1 MFKIKY
7 FTLFSFTLLLIGCSG
22 SDNENLSTIEA
33 TVTSSNDNPAYDEVY
48 TISWQSNASQC
59 YATSVTGSW
68 LGELEPS
75 GSQDFV
81 AKREGIANYG
91 VQCRTS
97 INFVN
102 ASTDVTVS
110 KEFIDY
116 FDYLDVDSFDLGS
129 LSLSA
134 SSQAFVLDTTIADF
148 NSDFRLDLVMLL
160 EVITS
165 SNTSDS
171 TYYFLTFYGQDVST
185 ITEENP
191 YNFVDLNQDNCVA
204 DEFIRADYND
214 DGILDIMS
222 ISKSG
227 NESSN
232 KRGICFFIASEDGL
246 ILQDESYLT
255 NETNIDLSDVNIGSH
270 VAYDVN
276 GNFKPD
282 ILLFGNGGSTDLPFY
297 IIPSDEGPFVL
308 LPPPFNSLNPFT
320 RDQGCLEGLTFICS
334 WIDAEYNFENSVI
347 TPTNDDGTLDIIN
360 SVSTSDGVSY
370 VAYDTRIVDDEAY
383 FDWSV
388 STNDFLKTSIS
399 SGDGIALKMVAA
411 DGNIDGYTDLFVFEK
426 SFSSPLY
433 KLSIYEKISTDEE
446 NAAYELSSVNNGD
459 FPEEFSFGSGLK
471 FTKDF
476 LLFDFDAS
484 GYADIFLPY
493 TELPFN
499 ADNLASDKHFT
510 AFEKSVITN
519 EDETITQ
526 EWITQDVSELI
537 GLDPNS
543 INNSWIDFDGDGD
556 IDVILI
562 TPESSDDGLSINY
575 NFKISLNNSLF

>member
-1 MFKIKY
+1 MFKLNNFI
-7 FTLFSFTLLLIGCSG
+7 TLSVILALVGCSG
-22 SDNENLSTIEA
+22 SDGESLSTIEA

-110 KEFIDY
+110 KEFKDY
-116 FDYLDVDSFDLGS
+116 FDYIDVDTFDLGS

-134 SSQAFVLDTTIADF
+134 SSQVSVLDTTIADF
-148 NSDFRLDLVMLL
+148 NADFRLDLVMLL
-160 EVITS
+160 EVIAS
-165 SNTSDS
+165 SDTR
-171 TYYFLTFYGQDVST
+171 YYFLTFYGQDVST
-185 ITEENP
+185 ITEDDP
-191 YNFVDLNQDNCVA
+191 YTFIDLNQDNCVA

-214 DGILDIMS
+214 DGLLDIMS

-227 NESSN
+227 NESLN
-232 KRGICFFIASEDGL
+232 KRGICFFLASEDGL
-246 ILQDESYLT
+246 TLQDESYLT
-255 NETNIDLSDVNIGSH
+255 NETNLDLSNVNIGSH

-276 GNFKPD
+276 ANFKPD

-297 IIPSDEGPFVL
+297 IIPSEEGPFVL
-308 LPPPFNSLNPFT
+308 IAPPLDTLNPFT
-320 RDQGCLEGLTFICS
+320 RDQGCLEGLTFLCD
-334 WIDAEYNFENSVI
+334 WIDKEYNFKNSVI
-347 TPTNDDGTLDIIN
+347 TPANDDGTLDVIN

-370 VAYDTRIVDDEAY
+370 ILYDTRIVDDETY
-383 FDWSV
+383 FDWSI
-388 STNDFLKTSIS
+388 STNDYLTTSIS

-411 DGNIDGYTDLFVFEK
+411 DGNLDGYTDLFVFEK
-426 SFSSPLY
+426 SFSNSLY
-433 KLSIYEKISTDEE
+433 KLSIYEKIISDEE
-446 NAAYELSSVNNGD
+446 DATNELASINNGD
-459 FPEEFSFGSGLK
+459 FPEEFSFDGGLN

-476 LLFDFDAS
+476 LLFDFDSS

-493 TELPFN
+493 TELPFS
-499 ADNLASDKHFT
+499 ADNLVSDKHFT

-526 EWITQDVSELI
+526 EWITQDISDLI
-537 GLDPNS
+537 GLDPKS
-543 INNSWIDFDGDGD
+543 VNNSWIDFDGDGD

-562 TPESSDDGLSINY
+562 TPESSNDGLSINY

>member
-1 MFKIKY
+1 MFKLNNFI
-7 FTLFSFTLLLIGCSG
+7 TLSVILALVGCSG
-22 SDNENLSTIEA
+22 SDSDGLSTIEA

-110 KEFIDY
+110 KEFKDY
-116 FDYLDVDSFDLGS
+116 FDYIDVDTFDLGS

-134 SSQAFVLDTTIADF
+134 SSQVSVLDTTIADF
-148 NSDFRLDLVMLL
+148 NADFRLDLVMLL
-160 EVITS
+160 EVIAS
-165 SNTSDS
+165 SDTR
-171 TYYFLTFYGQDVST
+171 YYFLTFYGQDVST
-185 ITEENP
+185 ITEDDP
-191 YNFVDLNQDNCVA
+191 YTFIDLNQDICVA

-214 DGILDIMS
+214 DGLLDIMS

-232 KRGICFFIASEDGL
+232 KRGICFFLASEDGL
-246 ILQDESYLT
+246 TLQDESYLT
-255 NETNIDLSDVNIGSH
+255 NETNLDLSNINIGSH

-276 GNFKPD
+276 ANFKPD

-297 IIPSDEGPFVL
+297 IIPSEEGPFVL
-308 LPPPFNSLNPFT
+308 IAPPLDTLNPFT
-320 RDQGCLEGLTFICS
+320 RDQGCLEGLTFLCD
-334 WIDAEYNFENSVI
+334 WIDKEYNFKNSVI
-347 TPTNDDGTLDIIN
+347 TPANDDGTLDVIN

-370 VAYDTRIVDDEAY
+370 ILYDTRIVDDETY
-383 FDWSV
+383 FDWSI
-388 STNDFLKTSIS
+388 STNDYLTTSIS

-411 DGNIDGYTDLFVFEK
+411 DGNLDGYTDLFVFEK

-433 KLSIYEKISTDEE
+433 KLSIYEKIISDDEDAT
-446 NAAYELSSVNNGD
+446 NELASINNGD
-459 FPEEFSFGSGLK
+459 FPEEFSFDGGLN

-476 LLFDFDAS
+476 LLFDFDSS

-493 TELPFN
+493 TELPFS
-499 ADNLASDKHFT
+499 ADNLVSDKHFT

-526 EWITQDVSELI
+526 EWITQDISDLI

-543 INNSWIDFDGDGD
+543 VNNSWIDFDGDGD

-562 TPESSDDGLSINY
+562 TPESSNDGLSINY

>member
-1 MFKIKY
+1 MFKLNNFI
-7 FTLFSFTLLLIGCSG
+7 TLSVILALVGCSG
-22 SDNENLSTIEA
+22 SDSDSLSTIEA
-33 TVTSSNDNPAYDEVY
+33 TVTSSNDNPSYDEVY
-48 TISWQSNASQC
+48 TISWESNASQC

-110 KEFIDY
+110 KEFKDY
-116 FDYLDVDSFDLGS
+116 FDYIDVDAFDLGS

-134 SSQAFVLDTTIADF
+134 SSQVSVLDTTIADF
-148 NSDFRLDLVMLL
+148 NGDFRLDLVMLL
-160 EVITS
+160 EVIAS
-165 SNTSDS
+165 SDTR
-171 TYYFLTFYGQDVST
+171 YYFLTFYGQDVSS
-185 ITEENP
+185 ITEDDP
-191 YNFVDLNQDNCVA
+191 YTFIDLNQDNCVA

-214 DGILDIMS
+214 DGLLDIMS

-232 KRGICFFIASEDGL
+232 KRGICFFLASEDGL
-246 ILQDESYLT
+246 TLQDESYLT
-255 NETNIDLSDVNIGSH
+255 NETNLDLSNVNIGSH

-276 GNFKPD
+276 ANFKPD

-297 IIPSDEGPFVL
+297 IIPSEEGPFVL
-308 LPPPFNSLNPFT
+308 IAPPLDTLNPFT
-320 RDQGCLEGLTFICS
+320 RDQGCLEGLTFLCD
-334 WIDAEYNFENSVI
+334 WIDKEYNFKNSVI
-347 TPTNDDGTLDIIN
+347 TPANDDGTLDVIN

-370 VAYDTRIVDDEAY
+370 ILYDTRIVDDETY
-383 FDWSV
+383 FDWSI
-388 STNDFLKTSIS
+388 STNDYLTTSIS

-411 DGNIDGYTDLFVFEK
+411 DGNLDGYTDLFVFEK
-426 SFSSPLY
+426 SFSSTLY
-433 KLSIYEKISTDEE
+433 KLSIYEKIISDDEDAT
-446 NAAYELSSVNNGD
+446 NELASINNGD
-459 FPEEFSFGSGLK
+459 FPEEFSFDGGLN

-476 LLFDFDAS
+476 LLFDFDSS

-493 TELPFN
+493 TELPFSAN
-499 ADNLASDKHFT
+499 NLASDKHFT

-526 EWITQDVSELI
+526 EWITQDISDLI

-543 INNSWIDFDGDGD
+543 VNNSWIDFDGDGD

-562 TPESSDDGLSINY
+562 APESSNDGLSINY

>member
-1 MFKIKY
+1 MFKLNNFI
-7 FTLFSFTLLLIGCSG
+7 TLSVILALVGCSG
-22 SDNENLSTIEA
+22 SDSDNLSTIEA

-110 KEFIDY
+110 KEFKDY
-116 FDYLDVDSFDLGS
+116 FDYIDVDTFDLGS

-134 SSQAFVLDTTIADF
+134 SSQVSVLDTTIADF
-148 NSDFRLDLVMLL
+148 NADFRLDLVMLL
-160 EVITS
+160 EVIAS
-165 SNTSDS
+165 SDTR
-171 TYYFLTFYGQDVST
+171 YYFLTFYGQDVSS
-185 ITEENP
+185 ITEDDP
-191 YNFVDLNQDNCVA
+191 YTFIDLNQDNCVA

-214 DGILDIMS
+214 DGLLDIMS

-232 KRGICFFIASEDGL
+232 KRGICFFLASEDGL
-246 ILQDESYLT
+246 TLQDESYLT
-255 NETNIDLSDVNIGSH
+255 NETNLDLSNVNIGSH

-276 GNFKPD
+276 ANFKPD

-297 IIPSDEGPFVL
+297 IIPSEEGPFVL
-308 LPPPFNSLNPFT
+308 IAPPLDTLNPFT
-320 RDQGCLEGLTFICS
+320 RDQGCLEGLTFLCD
-334 WIDAEYNFENSVI
+334 WIDKEYNFKNSVI
-347 TPTNDDGTLDIIN
+347 TPANDDGTLDVIN

-370 VAYDTRIVDDEAY
+370 ILYDTRIVDDETY
-383 FDWSV
+383 FDWSI
-388 STNDFLKTSIS
+388 STNDYLTTSIS

-411 DGNIDGYTDLFVFEK
+411 DGNLDGYTDLFVFEK

-433 KLSIYEKISTDEE
+433 KLSIYEKIISDDEDAT
-446 NAAYELSSVNNGD
+446 NELASINNGD
-459 FPEEFSFGSGLK
+459 FPEEFSFDGGLN

-476 LLFDFDAS
+476 LLFDFDSS

-493 TELPFN
+493 TELPFSAN
-499 ADNLASDKHFT
+499 NLASDKHFT

-526 EWITQDVSELI
+526 EWITQDISDLI

-543 INNSWIDFDGDGD
+543 VNNSWIDFDGDGD

-562 TPESSDDGLSINY
+562 TPESSNDGLSINY

>member
-1 MFKIKY
+1 MFKLNNFI
-7 FTLFSFTLLLIGCSG
+7 TLSVILALVGCSG
-22 SDNENLSTIEA
+22 SDSDSLLTIEA

-110 KEFIDY
+110 KEFKDY
-116 FDYLDVDSFDLGS
+116 FDYVDVDTFDLGS

-134 SSQAFVLDTTIADF
+134 SSQVSVLDTTIADF
-148 NSDFRLDLVMLL
+148 NADFRLDLVMLL
-160 EVITS
+160 EVIAS
-165 SNTSDS
+165 SDTR
-171 TYYFLTFYGQDVST
+171 YYFLTFYGRDVSS
-185 ITEENP
+185 ITEDDP
-191 YNFVDLNQDNCVA
+191 YTFIDLNQDNCVA

-214 DGILDIMS
+214 DGLLDIMS

-232 KRGICFFIASEDGL
+232 TRGICFFLASEDGL
-246 ILQDESYLT
+246 TLQDESYLT
-255 NETNIDLSDVNIGSH
+255 NETNLDLSNVNIGSH

-276 GNFKPD
+276 ANFKPD

-297 IIPSDEGPFVL
+297 IIPSEEGPFVL
-308 LPPPFNSLNPFT
+308 IAPPLDTLNPFT
-320 RDQGCLEGLTFICS
+320 RDQGCLEGLTFLCD
-334 WIDAEYNFENSVI
+334 WIDKEYNFKNSVI
-347 TPTNDDGTLDIIN
+347 TPANDDGILDVIN

-370 VAYDTRIVDDEAY
+370 ILYDTRIVDDETY
-383 FDWSV
+383 FDWSI
-388 STNDFLKTSIS
+388 STNDYLTTSIS

-411 DGNIDGYTDLFVFEK
+411 DGNLDGYTDLFVFEK

-433 KLSIYEKISTDEE
+433 KLSIYEKIISDDEDAT
-446 NAAYELSSVNNGD
+446 NELASINNGD
-459 FPEEFSFGSGLK
+459 FPEEFSFDGGLN

-476 LLFDFDAS
+476 LLFDFDSS

-493 TELPFN
+493 TELPFSAN
-499 ADNLASDKHFT
+499 NLASDKHFT

-526 EWITQDVSELI
+526 EWITQDISDLI

-543 INNSWIDFDGDGD
+543 VNNSWIDFDGDGD

-562 TPESSDDGLSINY
+562 TPESSNDGLSINY

>member
-1 MFKIKY
+1 MFKLNNFI
-7 FTLFSFTLLLIGCSG
+7 TLSVILALVGCSG
-22 SDNENLSTIEA
+22 SDSDGLSTIEA

-59 YATSVTGSW
+59 YATSSTGSW
-68 LGELEPS
+68 LGEIEPS

-110 KEFIDY
+110 KEFKDY
-116 FDYLDVDSFDLGS
+116 FDYIDVDTFDLGS

-134 SSQAFVLDTTIADF
+134 SSQVSVLDTTIADF
-148 NSDFRLDLVMLL
+148 NADFRLDLVMLL
-160 EVITS
+160 EVTAS
-165 SNTSDS
+165 SDS
-171 TYYFLTFYGQDVST
+171 RYYFLTFYGQDVST
-185 ITEENP
+185 ITEDDP
-191 YNFVDLNQDNCVA
+191 YTFIDLNQDNCVA

-214 DGILDIMS
+214 DGLLDIMS
-222 ISKSG
+222 VSKSG

-232 KRGICFFIASEDGL
+232 KRGICFFLASEDGL
-246 ILQDESYLT
+246 TLQDESYLT
-255 NETNIDLSDVNIGSH
+255 NETNLDLSNVNIGSH

-276 GNFKPD
+276 ANFKPD

-297 IIPSDEGPFVL
+297 IIPSEEGPFVL
-308 LPPPFNSLNPFT
+308 IAPPLDTLNPFT
-320 RDQGCLEGLTFICS
+320 RDQGCLEGLTFLCD
-334 WIDAEYNFENSVI
+334 WIDKEYNFKNSVI
-347 TPTNDDGTLDIIN
+347 TPANDDGTLDVIN

-370 VAYDTRIVDDEAY
+370 ILYDTRIVDDETY
-383 FDWSV
+383 FDWSI
-388 STNDFLKTSIS
+388 STNDYLTTSIS

-411 DGNIDGYTDLFVFEK
+411 DGNLDGYTDLFVFEK

-433 KLSIYEKISTDEE
+433 KLSIYEKIISDDEDAT
-446 NAAYELSSVNNGD
+446 NELASINNGD
-459 FPEEFSFGSGLK
+459 FPEEFSFDGGLN

-476 LLFDFDAS
+476 LLFDFDSS

-499 ADNLASDKHFT
+499 ANNLASDKHFT

-526 EWITQDVSELI
+526 EWITQDISDLI

-543 INNSWIDFDGDGD
+543 VNNSWIDFDGDGD

-562 TPESSDDGLSINY
+562 TPESSNDGLSINY

>member
-1 MFKIKY
+1 MFKLNNFI
-7 FTLFSFTLLLIGCSG
+7 TLSVILALVGCSG
-22 SDNENLSTIEA
+22 SDSDGLSTIEA

-110 KEFIDY
+110 KEFKDY
-116 FDYLDVDSFDLGS
+116 FDYIDVDTFDLGS

-134 SSQAFVLDTTIADF
+134 SSQVSVLDTTIADF
-148 NSDFRLDLVMLL
+148 NADFRLDLVMLL
-160 EVITS
+160 EVIAS
-165 SNTSDS
+165 SDTR
-171 TYYFLTFYGQDVST
+171 YYFLTFYGQDVSS
-185 ITEENP
+185 ITEDDP
-191 YNFVDLNQDNCVA
+191 YTFIDLNQDNCVA

-214 DGILDIMS
+214 DGLLDIMS

-232 KRGICFFIASEDGL
+232 KRGICFFLASEDGL
-246 ILQDESYLT
+246 TLQDESYLT
-255 NETNIDLSDVNIGSH
+255 NETNLDLSNVNIGSH

-276 GNFKPD
+276 ANFKPD

-297 IIPSDEGPFVL
+297 IIPSEEGPFVL
-308 LPPPFNSLNPFT
+308 IAPPLDTLNPFN
-320 RDQGCLEGLTFICS
+320 RDQGCLEGLTFLCD
-334 WIDAEYNFENSVI
+334 WIDKEYNFKNSVI
-347 TPTNDDGTLDIIN
+347 TPANDDGTLDVIN

-370 VAYDTRIVDDEAY
+370 ILYDTRIVDDETY
-383 FDWSV
+383 FDWSI
-388 STNDFLKTSIS
+388 STNDYLTTSIS
-399 SGDGIALKMVAA
+399 SDDGIALKMVAA
-411 DGNIDGYTDLFVFEK
+411 DGNLDGYTDLFVFEK

-433 KLSIYEKISTDEE
+433 KLSIYEKIISDDEDAT
-446 NAAYELSSVNNGD
+446 NELASINNGD
-459 FPEEFSFGSGLK
+459 FPEEFSFDGGLN

-476 LLFDFDAS
+476 LLFDFDSS

-493 TELPFN
+493 TELPFSAN
-499 ADNLASDKHFT
+499 NLASDKHFT

-526 EWITQDVSELI
+526 EWITQDISDLI

-543 INNSWIDFDGDGD
+543 VNNSWIDFDGDGD

-562 TPESSDDGLSINY
+562 TPESSNDGLSINY

>member
-1 MFKIKY
+1 MFKLNNFI
-7 FTLFSFTLLLIGCSG
+7 TLSVILALVGCSG
-22 SDNENLSTIEA
+22 SDSDGLSTIEA

-110 KEFIDY
+110 KEFKDY
-116 FDYLDVDSFDLGS
+116 FDYIDVDTFDLGS

-134 SSQAFVLDTTIADF
+134 SSQVSVLDTTIADF
-148 NSDFRLDLVMLL
+148 NADFRLDLVMLL
-160 EVITS
+160 EVIAS
-165 SNTSDS
+165 SDTR
-171 TYYFLTFYGQDVST
+171 YYFLTFYGQDVSS
-185 ITEENP
+185 ITEDDP
-191 YNFVDLNQDNCVA
+191 YTFIDLNQDNCVA

-214 DGILDIMS
+214 DGLLDIMS

-232 KRGICFFIASEDGL
+232 KRGICFFLASEDGL
-246 ILQDESYLT
+246 TLQDESYLT
-255 NETNIDLSDVNIGSH
+255 NETNLDLSNVNIGSH

-276 GNFKPD
+276 ANFKPD

-297 IIPSDEGPFVL
+297 IIPSEEGPFVL
-308 LPPPFNSLNPFT
+308 IAPPLDTLNPFN
-320 RDQGCLEGLTFICS
+320 RDQGCLEGLTFLCD
-334 WIDAEYNFENSVI
+334 WIDKEYNFKNSVI
-347 TPTNDDGTLDIIN
+347 TPANDDGTLDVIN

-370 VAYDTRIVDDEAY
+370 ILYDTRIADDETY
-383 FDWSV
+383 FDWSI
-388 STNDFLKTSIS
+388 STNVYLTTSIY

-411 DGNIDGYTDLFVFEK
+411 DGNLDGYTDLFVFEK

-433 KLSIYEKISTDEE
+433 KLSIYEKIISDDEDAT
-446 NAAYELSSVNNGD
+446 NELASINNGD
-459 FPEEFSFGSGLK
+459 FPEEFSFDGGLN

-476 LLFDFDAS
+476 LLFDFDSS

-493 TELPFN
+493 TELPFSAN
-499 ADNLASDKHFT
+499 NLASDKHFT

-526 EWITQDVSELI
+526 EWITQDISDLI

-543 INNSWIDFDGDGD
+543 VNNSWIDFDGDGD

-562 TPESSDDGLSINY
+562 TPESSNDGLSINY

>member
-1 MFKIKY
+1 MFKLNNFI
-7 FTLFSFTLLLIGCSG
+7 TLSVILALVGCSG
-22 SDNENLSTIEA
+22 SDSESLLTIEA

-102 ASTDVTVS
+102 ASTDITVS
-110 KEFIDY
+110 KEFKDY
-116 FDYLDVDSFDLGS
+116 FDYIDVDTFDLGS

-134 SSQAFVLDTTIADF
+134 SSQVSVLDTTIADF

-160 EVITS
+160 EVIAS
-165 SNTSDS
+165 SDTR
-171 TYYFLTFYGQDVST
+171 YYFLTFYGQDVST
-185 ITEENP
+185 ITEDDP
-191 YNFVDLNQDNCVA
+191 YTFIDLNQDNCVA

-214 DGILDIMS
+214 DGLLDIMS

-232 KRGICFFIASEDGL
+232 KRGICFFLASEDGL
-246 ILQDESYLT
+246 TLQDESYLT
-255 NETNIDLSDVNIGSH
+255 NETNLDLSNVNIGSH

-276 GNFKPD
+276 ANFKPD

-297 IIPSDEGPFVL
+297 IIPSEEGPFVL
-308 LPPPFNSLNPFT
+308 IAPPLDTLNPFT
-320 RDQGCLEGLTFICS
+320 RDQGCLEGLTFLCD
-334 WIDAEYNFENSVI
+334 WIDKEYNFKNSVI
-347 TPTNDDGTLDIIN
+347 TPANDDGTLDVIN

-370 VAYDTRIVDDEAY
+370 ILYDTRIVDDETY
-383 FDWSV
+383 FDWSI
-388 STNDFLKTSIS
+388 STNDYLTTSIS

-411 DGNIDGYTDLFVFEK
+411 DGNLDGYTDLFVFEK

-433 KLSIYEKISTDEE
+433 KLSIYEKIISDDEDAT
-446 NAAYELSSVNNGD
+446 NELASINNGD
-459 FPEEFSFGSGLK
+459 FPEEFSFDGGLN

-476 LLFDFDAS
+476 LLFDFDSS

-499 ADNLASDKHFT
+499 ANNLASDKHFT

-526 EWITQDVSELI
+526 EWVTQDISDLI

-543 INNSWIDFDGDGD
+543 VNNSWIDFDGDGD

-562 TPESSDDGLSINY
+562 TPESSNDGLSINY

>member
-1 MFKIKY
+1 MFKLNNFI
-7 FTLFSFTLLLIGCSG
+7 TLSVILALVGCSG
-22 SDNENLSTIEA
+22 SDSDGLSTIEA

-110 KEFIDY
+110 KEFKDY
-116 FDYLDVDSFDLGS
+116 FDYIDVDTFDLGS

-134 SSQAFVLDTTIADF
+134 SSQVSVLDTTIADF
-148 NSDFRLDLVMLL
+148 NADFRLDLVMLL
-160 EVITS
+160 EVIAS
-165 SNTSDS
+165 SDTR
-171 TYYFLTFYGQDVST
+171 YYFLTFYGQDVSS
-185 ITEENP
+185 ITEDDP
-191 YNFVDLNQDNCVA
+191 YTFIDLNQDNCVA

-214 DGILDIMS
+214 DGLLDIMS

-232 KRGICFFIASEDGL
+232 KRGICFFLASEDGL
-246 ILQDESYLT
+246 TLQDESYLT
-255 NETNIDLSDVNIGSH
+255 NETNLDLSNINIGSH

-276 GNFKPD
+276 ANFKPD

-297 IIPSDEGPFVL
+297 IIPSEEGPFVL
-308 LPPPFNSLNPFT
+308 IAPPLDTLNPFN
-320 RDQGCLEGLTFICS
+320 RDQGCLEGLTFLCD
-334 WIDAEYNFENSVI
+334 WIDKEYNFKNSVI
-347 TPTNDDGTLDIIN
+347 TPANDDGTLDVIN

-370 VAYDTRIVDDEAY
+370 ILYDTRIVDDETY
-383 FDWSV
+383 FDWSI
-388 STNDFLKTSIS
+388 STNDYLTTSIS

-411 DGNIDGYTDLFVFEK
+411 DGNLDGYTDLFVFEK

-433 KLSIYEKISTDEE
+433 KLSIYEKIISDDEDAS
-446 NAAYELSSVNNGD
+446 NELASINNGD
-459 FPEEFSFGSGLK
+459 FSEEFSFDGGLN

-476 LLFDFDAS
+476 LLFDFDSS

-493 TELPFN
+493 TELPFS

-526 EWITQDVSELI
+526 EWITQDISDLI

-543 INNSWIDFDGDGD
+543 VNNSWIDFDGDGD

-562 TPESSDDGLSINY
+562 TPESSNDGLSINY

>member
-1 MFKIKY
+1 MFKLNNFI
-7 FTLFSFTLLLIGCSG
+7 TLSVILALVGCSG
-22 SDNENLSTIEA
+22 SDSDGLSTIEA

-110 KEFIDY
+110 KEFKDY
-116 FDYLDVDSFDLGS
+116 FDYIDVDTFDLGS

-134 SSQAFVLDTTIADF
+134 SSQVSVLDTTIADF
-148 NSDFRLDLVMLL
+148 NADFRLDLVMLL
-160 EVITS
+160 EVIAS
-165 SNTSDS
+165 SDTR
-171 TYYFLTFYGQDVST
+171 YYFLTFYGQDVSS
-185 ITEENP
+185 ITEDDP
-191 YNFVDLNQDNCVA
+191 YTFIDLNQDNCVA

-214 DGILDIMS
+214 DGLLDIMS

-232 KRGICFFIASEDGL
+232 KRGICFFLASEDGL
-246 ILQDESYLT
+246 TLQDESYLT
-255 NETNIDLSDVNIGSH
+255 NETNLDLSNVNIGSH

-276 GNFKPD
+276 ANFKPD

-297 IIPSDEGPFVL
+297 IIPSEEGPFVL
-308 LPPPFNSLNPFT
+308 IAPPLDTLNPFT
-320 RDQGCLEGLTFICS
+320 RDQGCLEGLTFLCD
-334 WIDAEYNFENSVI
+334 WIDKEYNFKNSVI
-347 TPTNDDGTLDIIN
+347 TPANDDGTLDVIN

-370 VAYDTRIVDDEAY
+370 ILYDTRIVDDETY
-383 FDWSV
+383 FDWSI
-388 STNDFLKTSIS
+388 STIDYLTTSIS

-411 DGNIDGYTDLFVFEK
+411 DGNLDGYTDLFVFEK

-433 KLSIYEKISTDEE
+433 KLSIYEKIISDDEDAT
-446 NAAYELSSVNNGD
+446 NELASINNGD
-459 FPEEFSFGSGLK
+459 FPEEFSFDGGLN

-476 LLFDFDAS
+476 LLFDFDSS

-493 TELPFN
+493 TELPFSAN
-499 ADNLASDKHFT
+499 NLASDKHFT

-526 EWITQDVSELI
+526 EWITQDISDLI

-543 INNSWIDFDGDGD
+543 VNNSWIDFDGDGD

-562 TPESSDDGLSINY
+562 TPASSNDGLSINY

>member
-1 MFKIKY
+1 MFKLNNFI
-7 FTLFSFTLLLIGCSG
+7 TLSVILALVGCSG
-22 SDNENLSTIEA
+22 SDSDSLSTIEA

-110 KEFIDY
+110 KEFKDY
-116 FDYLDVDSFDLGS
+116 FDYIDVDTFDLGS

-134 SSQAFVLDTTIADF
+134 SSQVSVLDTTIADF
-148 NSDFRLDLVMLL
+148 NADFRLDLVMLL
-160 EVITS
+160 EVIAS
-165 SNTSDS
+165 SDTR
-171 TYYFLTFYGQDVST
+171 YYFLTFYGQDVSS
-185 ITEENP
+185 ITEDDP
-191 YNFVDLNQDNCVA
+191 YTFIDLNQDNCVA

-214 DGILDIMS
+214 DGLLDIMS

-227 NESSN
+227 HESSN
-232 KRGICFFIASEDGL
+232 KRGICFFLASEDGL
-246 ILQDESYLT
+246 TLQDESYLT
-255 NETNIDLSDVNIGSH
+255 NETNLDLSNINIGSH

-276 GNFKPD
+276 ANFKPD

-297 IIPSDEGPFVL
+297 IIPSEEGHFVL
-308 LPPPFNSLNPFT
+308 IAPPLDTLNPFT
-320 RDQGCLEGLTFICS
+320 RDQGCLEGLTFLCD
-334 WIDAEYNFENSVI
+334 WIDKEYNFKNSVI
-347 TPTNDDGTLDIIN
+347 TPANDDGTLDVIN

-370 VAYDTRIVDDEAY
+370 ILYDTRIVDDETY
-383 FDWSV
+383 FDWSI
-388 STNDFLKTSIS
+388 STNDYLTTSIS

-411 DGNIDGYTDLFVFEK
+411 DGNLDGYTDLFVFEK

-433 KLSIYEKISTDEE
+433 KLSIYEKIISDDEDAT
-446 NAAYELSSVNNGD
+446 NELASINNGD
-459 FPEEFSFGSGLK
+459 FPEEFSFDGGLN

-476 LLFDFDAS
+476 LLFDFDSS

-493 TELPFN
+493 TELPFSAN
-499 ADNLASDKHFT
+499 NLASDKHFT

-526 EWITQDVSELI
+526 EWITQDISDLI

-543 INNSWIDFDGDGD
+543 VNNSWIDFDGDGD

-562 TPESSDDGLSINY
+562 TPESSNDGLSINY

>member
-1 MFKIKY
+1 MFKLNNFI
-7 FTLFSFTLLLIGCSG
+7 TLSVILALVGCSG
-22 SDNENLSTIEA
+22 SDSDSLLTIEA

-110 KEFIDY
+110 KEFKDY
-116 FDYLDVDSFDLGS
+116 FDYIDVDTFDLGS

-134 SSQAFVLDTTIADF
+134 SSQVSVLDTTIADF
-148 NSDFRLDLVMLL
+148 NADFRLDLVMLL
-160 EVITS
+160 EVIAL
-165 SNTSDS
+165 SD
-171 TYYFLTFYGQDVST
+171 TRYYFLTFYGQDVSS
-185 ITEENP
+185 ITEDDP
-191 YNFVDLNQDNCVA
+191 YTFIDLNQDNCVA

-214 DGILDIMS
+214 DGLLDIMS

-232 KRGICFFIASEDGL
+232 KRGICFFLASEDGL
-246 ILQDESYLT
+246 TLQDESYLT
-255 NETNIDLSDVNIGSH
+255 NETNLDLSNVNIGSH

-276 GNFKPD
+276 ANFKPD

-297 IIPSDEGPFVL
+297 IIPSEEGPFVL
-308 LPPPFNSLNPFT
+308 IAPPLDTLNPFT
-320 RDQGCLEGLTFICS
+320 RDQGCLEGLTFLCD
-334 WIDAEYNFENSVI
+334 WIDKEYNFKNSVI
-347 TPTNDDGTLDIIN
+347 TPANDDGTLDIIN

-370 VAYDTRIVDDEAY
+370 ILYDTRIVDDETY
-383 FDWSV
+383 FDWSI
-388 STNDFLKTSIS
+388 STNDYLTTSIS

-411 DGNIDGYTDLFVFEK
+411 DGNLDGYTDLFVFEK

-433 KLSIYEKISTDEE
+433 KLSIYEKIISDDEDAT
-446 NAAYELSSVNNGD
+446 NELASINNGD
-459 FPEEFSFGSGLK
+459 FPEEFSFDGGLN

-476 LLFDFDAS
+476 LLFDFDSS

-499 ADNLASDKHFT
+499 ANNLASDKHFT

-526 EWITQDVSELI
+526 EWITQDISYLI

-543 INNSWIDFDGDGD
+543 VNNSWIDFDGDGD

-562 TPESSDDGLSINY
+562 TPESSNDGLSINY

>member
-1 MFKIKY
+1 MFKLNNFI
-7 FTLFSFTLLLIGCSG
+7 TLSVILALVGCSG
-22 SDNENLSTIEA
+22 SDSDGLSTIEA

-110 KEFIDY
+110 KEFKDY
-116 FDYLDVDSFDLGS
+116 FDYIDVDTFDLGS

-134 SSQAFVLDTTIADF
+134 SSQVSVLDTTIADF
-148 NSDFRLDLVMLL
+148 NADFRLDLVMLL
-160 EVITS
+160 EVIAS
-165 SNTSDS
+165 SDTR
-171 TYYFLTFYGQDVST
+171 YYFLTFYGQDVSS
-185 ITEENP
+185 ITEDDP
-191 YNFVDLNQDNCVA
+191 YTFIDLNQDNCVA

-214 DGILDIMS
+214 DGLLDIMS

-232 KRGICFFIASEDGL
+232 KRGICFFLASEDGL
-246 ILQDESYLT
+246 TLQDESYLT
-255 NETNIDLSDVNIGSH
+255 NETNLDLSNVNIGSH

-276 GNFKPD
+276 ANFKPD

-297 IIPSDEGPFVL
+297 IIPSEEGPFVL
-308 LPPPFNSLNPFT
+308 IAPPLDTLNPFT
-320 RDQGCLEGLTFICS
+320 RDQGCLEGLTFLCD
-334 WIDAEYNFENSVI
+334 WIDKEYNFKNSVI
-347 TPTNDDGTLDIIN
+347 TPANDDGTLDVIN

-370 VAYDTRIVDDEAY
+370 ILYDTRIVDDETY
-383 FDWSV
+383 FDWSI
-388 STNDFLKTSIS
+388 STNDYLTTSIS

-411 DGNIDGYTDLFVFEK
+411 DGNLDGYTDLFVFEK
-426 SFSSPLY
+426 SFSSSLY
-433 KLSIYEKISTDEE
+433 KLSIYEKIISDDEDAT
-446 NAAYELSSVNNGD
+446 NELASINNGD
-459 FPEEFSFGSGLK
+459 FPEEFSFDGGLN

-476 LLFDFDAS
+476 LLFDFDSS

-493 TELPFN
+493 TELPFSAN
-499 ADNLASDKHFT
+499 NLASDKHFT

-526 EWITQDVSELI
+526 EWITQDISDLI

-543 INNSWIDFDGDGD
+543 VNNSWIDFDGDGD

-562 TPESSDDGLSINY
+562 TPASSNDGLSINY

>member
-1 MFKIKY
+1 MFKLNNFI
-7 FTLFSFTLLLIGCSG
+7 TLSVILALVGCSG
-22 SDNENLSTIEA
+22 SDSDGLSTIEA

-110 KEFIDY
+110 KEFKDY
-116 FDYLDVDSFDLGS
+116 FDYIDVDTFDLGS

-134 SSQAFVLDTTIADF
+134 SSQVSVLDTTIADF
-148 NSDFRLDLVMLL
+148 NADFRLDLVMLL
-160 EVITS
+160 EVIAS
-165 SNTSDS
+165 SDTR
-171 TYYFLTFYGQDVST
+171 YYFLTFYGQDVSS
-185 ITEENP
+185 ITEDDP
-191 YNFVDLNQDNCVA
+191 YTFIDLNQDNCVA

-214 DGILDIMS
+214 DGLLDIMS

-232 KRGICFFIASEDGL
+232 KRGICFFLASEDGL
-246 ILQDESYLT
+246 TLQDESYLT
-255 NETNIDLSDVNIGSH
+255 NETNLDLSNVNIGSH

-276 GNFKPD
+276 ANFKPD

-297 IIPSDEGPFVL
+297 IIPSEEGPFVL
-308 LPPPFNSLNPFT
+308 IAPPLDTLNPFT
-320 RDQGCLEGLTFICS
+320 RDQGCLEGLTFLCD
-334 WIDAEYNFENSVI
+334 WIDKEYNFKNSVI
-347 TPTNDDGTLDIIN
+347 TPANDDGTLDVIN

-370 VAYDTRIVDDEAY
+370 ILYDTRIVDDETY
-383 FDWSV
+383 FDWSI
-388 STNDFLKTSIS
+388 STNDYLTTSIS
-399 SGDGIALKMVAA
+399 SDDGIALKMVAA
-411 DGNIDGYTDLFVFEK
+411 DGNLDGYTDLFVFEK
-426 SFSSPLY
+426 SFSSSLY
-433 KLSIYEKISTDEE
+433 KLSIYEKIISDDEDAT
-446 NAAYELSSVNNGD
+446 NELASINNGD
-459 FPEEFSFGSGLK
+459 FPEEFSFDGGLN

-476 LLFDFDAS
+476 LLFDFDSS

-493 TELPFN
+493 TELPFSAN
-499 ADNLASDKHFT
+499 NLASNKHFT

-526 EWITQDVSELI
+526 EWITQDISDLI

-543 INNSWIDFDGDGD
+543 VNNSWIDFDGDGD

-562 TPESSDDGLSINY
+562 TPESSNDGLSINY

>member
-1 MFKIKY
+1 M
-7 FTLFSFTLLLIGCSG
+7 LLISCSG
-22 SDNENLSTIEA
+22 SDSDNLPTIEA

-110 KEFIDY
+110 KEFKDY
-116 FDYLDVDSFDLGS
+116 FDYLDVDTFDLGS

-134 SSQAFVLDTTIADF
+134 SSQVSVLDTTIADF

-160 EVITS
+160 EVIAS
-165 SNTSDS
+165 SDTR
-171 TYYFLTFYGQDVST
+171 YFFLTFYGQDVST
-185 ITEENP
+185 ITEDDP
-191 YNFVDLNQDNCVA
+191 YTFIDLNQDNCVA

-214 DGILDIMS
+214 DGLLDIMS
-222 ISKSG
+222 VSKSG

-232 KRGICFFIASEDGL
+232 KRGICFFLASEDGL
-246 ILQDESYLT
+246 TLQDESYLT
-255 NETNIDLSDVNIGSH
+255 NETNLDLSNVNVGSH

-276 GNFKPD
+276 ANFKPD

-297 IIPSDEGPFVL
+297 IIPSEEGPFVL
-308 LPPPFNSLNPFT
+308 IAPPLDTLNPFT
-320 RDQGCLEGLTFICS
+320 RDQGCLEGLTFLCD
-334 WIDAEYNFENSVI
+334 WIDKEYNFKNSVI
-347 TPTNDDGTLDIIN
+347 TPANDDGTLDIIN

-370 VAYDTRIVDDEAY
+370 ILYDTRIVDDETY
-383 FDWSV
+383 FDWSI
-388 STNDFLKTSIS
+388 STNDYLTTSIS

-411 DGNIDGYTDLFVFEK
+411 DGNLDSYTDLFVFEK

-433 KLSIYEKISTDEE
+433 KLSIYEKIISDDEDAT
-446 NAAYELSSVNNGD
+446 NELASINNGD
-459 FPEEFSFGSGLK
+459 FPEEFSFDGGLN

-476 LLFDFDAS
+476 LLFDFDSS

-499 ADNLASDKHFT
+499 ANNLASDKHFT

-526 EWITQDVSELI
+526 EWVTQDISDLI

-543 INNSWIDFDGDGD
+543 VNNSWIDFDVDGD

-562 TPESSDDGLSINY
+562 TPESSNDGLSINY

>member
-1 MFKIKY
+1 MFKLNNFI
-7 FTLFSFTLLLIGCSG
+7 TLSVILALVGCSG
-22 SDNENLSTIEA
+22 GDSDGLSTIEA

-110 KEFIDY
+110 KEFKDY
-116 FDYLDVDSFDLGS
+116 FDYIDVDTFDLGS

-134 SSQAFVLDTTIADF
+134 SSQVSVLDTTIADF
-148 NSDFRLDLVMLL
+148 NADFRLDLVMLL
-160 EVITS
+160 EVIAS
-165 SNTSDS
+165 SDTR
-171 TYYFLTFYGQDVST
+171 YYFLTFYGQDVSS
-185 ITEENP
+185 ITEDDP
-191 YNFVDLNQDNCVA
+191 YTFIDLNQDNCVA

-214 DGILDIMS
+214 DGLLDIMS

-232 KRGICFFIASEDGL
+232 KRGICFFLASEDGL
-246 ILQDESYLT
+246 TLQDESYLT
-255 NETNIDLSDVNIGSH
+255 NETNLDLSNVNIGSH

-276 GNFKPD
+276 ANFKPD

-297 IIPSDEGPFVL
+297 IIPSEEGPFVL
-308 LPPPFNSLNPFT
+308 IAPPLDTLNPFT
-320 RDQGCLEGLTFICS
+320 RDQGCLEGLTFLCN
-334 WIDAEYNFENSVI
+334 WIDKEYNFKNSVI
-347 TPTNDDGTLDIIN
+347 TPANDDGTLDVIN

-370 VAYDTRIVDDEAY
+370 ILYDTRIVDDETY
-383 FDWSV
+383 FDWSI
-388 STNDFLKTSIS
+388 STNDYLTTSIS
-399 SGDGIALKMVAA
+399 SRDGIALKMVAA
-411 DGNIDGYTDLFVFEK
+411 DGNLDGYTDLFVFEK

-433 KLSIYEKISTDEE
+433 KLSIYEKIISDDEDAT
-446 NAAYELSSVNNGD
+446 NELASINNGD
-459 FPEEFSFGSGLK
+459 FPEEFSFDGGLN

-476 LLFDFDAS
+476 LLFDFDSS

-493 TELPFN
+493 TELPFSAN
-499 ADNLASDKHFT
+499 NLASNKHFT

-526 EWITQDVSELI
+526 EWITQDISDLI

-543 INNSWIDFDGDGD
+543 VNNSWIDFDGDGD

-562 TPESSDDGLSINY
+562 TPESSNDGLSINY

>member
-1 MFKIKY
+1 MFKLNNFI
-7 FTLFSFTLLLIGCSG
+7 TLSVILALVGCSG
-22 SDNENLSTIEA
+22 SDGESLSTIEA

-110 KEFIDY
+110 KEFKDY
-116 FDYLDVDSFDLGS
+116 FDYIDVDTFDLGS

-134 SSQAFVLDTTIADF
+134 SSQVSVLDTTIADF
-148 NSDFRLDLVMLL
+148 NADFRLDLVMLL
-160 EVITS
+160 EVIAS
-165 SNTSDS
+165 SDTR
-171 TYYFLTFYGQDVST
+171 YYFLTFYGQDVST
-185 ITEENP
+185 ITEDDP
-191 YNFVDLNQDNCVA
+191 YTFIDLNQDNCVA

-214 DGILDIMS
+214 DGLLDIMS

-227 NESSN
+227 NESLN
-232 KRGICFFIASEDGL
+232 KRGICFFLASEDGL
-246 ILQDESYLT
+246 TLQDESYLT
-255 NETNIDLSDVNIGSH
+255 NETNLDLSNVNIGSH

-276 GNFKPD
+276 ANFKPD

-297 IIPSDEGPFVL
+297 IIPSEEGPFAL
-308 LPPPFNSLNPFT
+308 IAPPLDTLNPFT
-320 RDQGCLEGLTFICS
+320 RDQGCLEGLTFLCD
-334 WIDAEYNFENSVI
+334 WIDKEYNFKNSVI
-347 TPTNDDGTLDIIN
+347 TPANDDGTLDVIN

-370 VAYDTRIVDDEAY
+370 ILYDTRIVDDETY
-383 FDWSV
+383 FDWSI
-388 STNDFLKTSIS
+388 STNDYLTTSIS

-411 DGNIDGYTDLFVFEK
+411 DGNLDGYTDLIVFEK
-426 SFSSPLY
+426 SFSNSLY
-433 KLSIYEKISTDEE
+433 KLSIYEKIISDEE
-446 NAAYELSSVNNGD
+446 DATNELASINNGD
-459 FPEEFSFGSGLK
+459 FPEEFSFDGGLN

-476 LLFDFDAS
+476 LLFDFDSS

-493 TELPFN
+493 TELPFS
-499 ADNLASDKHFT
+499 ADNLVSDKHFT

-526 EWITQDVSELI
+526 EWITQDISDLI
-537 GLDPNS
+537 GLDPKS
-543 INNSWIDFDGDGD
+543 VNNSWIDFDGDGD

-562 TPESSDDGLSINY
+562 TPESSNDGLSINY

>member
-1 MFKIKY
+1 MFKLNNFI
-7 FTLFSFTLLLIGCSG
+7 TLSVILALVGCSG
-22 SDNENLSTIEA
+22 SDSDSLSTIEA

-110 KEFIDY
+110 KEFKDY
-116 FDYLDVDSFDLGS
+116 FDYIDVDTFDLGS

-134 SSQAFVLDTTIADF
+134 SSQVSVLDTTIADF
-148 NSDFRLDLVMLL
+148 NADFRLDLVMLL
-160 EVITS
+160 EVIAS
-165 SNTSDS
+165 SDTR
-171 TYYFLTFYGQDVST
+171 YYFLTFYGQDVSS
-185 ITEENP
+185 ITEDDP
-191 YNFVDLNQDNCVA
+191 YTFIDLNQDNCVA

-214 DGILDIMS
+214 DGLLDIMS

-232 KRGICFFIASEDGL
+232 KRGICFFLASEDGL
-246 ILQDESYLT
+246 TLQDESYLT
-255 NETNIDLSDVNIGSH
+255 NETNLDLSNVNIGSH

-276 GNFKPD
+276 ANFKPD

-297 IIPSDEGPFVL
+297 IIPSEEGPFVL
-308 LPPPFNSLNPFT
+308 IAPPLDTLNPFT
-320 RDQGCLEGLTFICS
+320 RDQGCLEGLTFLCD
-334 WIDAEYNFENSVI
+334 WIDKEYNFKNSVI
-347 TPTNDDGTLDIIN
+347 TPANDDGTLDVIN

-370 VAYDTRIVDDEAY
+370 ILYDTRIVDDETY
-383 FDWSV
+383 FDWSI
-388 STNDFLKTSIS
+388 STNDYLTTSIS
-399 SGDGIALKMVAA
+399 SDDGIALKMVAA
-411 DGNIDGYTDLFVFEK
+411 DGNLDGYTDLFVFEK
-426 SFSSPLY
+426 SFSSSLY
-433 KLSIYEKISTDEE
+433 KLSIYEKIISDDEDAT
-446 NAAYELSSVNNGD
+446 NELASINNGD
-459 FPEEFSFGSGLK
+459 FPEEFSFDGGLN

-476 LLFDFDAS
+476 LLFDFDSS

-493 TELPFN
+493 TELPFSAN
-499 ADNLASDKHFT
+499 NLASDKHFT

-526 EWITQDVSELI
+526 EWITQDISDLI

-543 INNSWIDFDGDGD
+543 VNNSWIDFDGDGD

-562 TPESSDDGLSINY
+562 TPESSNDGLSINY

>member
-1 MFKIKY
+1 MFKLNN
-7 FTLFSFTLLLIGCSG
+7 FTTLSVILALVSCSG
-22 SDNENLSTIEA
+22 SDSDNLSTIEA

-110 KEFIDY
+110 KEFKDY
-116 FDYLDVDSFDLGS
+116 FDYIDVDTFDLGS

-134 SSQAFVLDTTIADF
+134 SSQVSVLDTTIADF
-148 NSDFRLDLVMLL
+148 NADFRLDLVMLL
-160 EVITS
+160 EVIAS
-165 SNTSDS
+165 SDTR
-171 TYYFLTFYGQDVST
+171 YYFLTFYGQDVSS
-185 ITEENP
+185 ITEDDP
-191 YNFVDLNQDNCVA
+191 YTFIDLNQDNCVA

-214 DGILDIMS
+214 DGLLDIMS

-232 KRGICFFIASEDGL
+232 KRGICFFLASEDGL
-246 ILQDESYLT
+246 TLQDESYLT
-255 NETNIDLSDVNIGSH
+255 NETNLDLSNVNIGSH

-276 GNFKPD
+276 ANFKPD

-297 IIPSDEGPFVL
+297 IIPSEEGPFVL
-308 LPPPFNSLNPFT
+308 IAPPLDTLNPFT
-320 RDQGCLEGLTFICS
+320 RDQGCLEGLTFLCN
-334 WIDAEYNFENSVI
+334 WIDKEYNFKNSVI
-347 TPTNDDGTLDIIN
+347 TPANDDGTLDVIN

-370 VAYDTRIVDDEAY
+370 ILYDTRIVDDETY
-383 FDWSV
+383 FDWSI
-388 STNDFLKTSIS
+388 STNDYLTTSIS

-411 DGNIDGYTDLFVFEK
+411 DGNLDGYTDLFVFEK
-426 SFSSPLY
+426 SFSNSLY
-433 KLSIYEKISTDEE
+433 KLSIYEKIISDEE
-446 NAAYELSSVNNGD
+446 DATNELASINNGD
-459 FPEEFSFGSGLK
+459 FPEEFSFDGGLN

-476 LLFDFDAS
+476 LLFDFDSS

-493 TELPFN
+493 TELPFSAN
-499 ADNLASDKHFT
+499 NLASNKHFT

-526 EWITQDVSELI
+526 EWITQDISDLI

-543 INNSWIDFDGDGD
+543 VNNSWIDFDGDGD

-562 TPESSDDGLSINY
+562 TPESSNDGLSINY

>member
-1 MFKIKY
+1 MFKLNNFI
-7 FTLFSFTLLLIGCSG
+7 TLSVILALVGCSG
-22 SDNENLSTIEA
+22 SDSESLLTIEA

-102 ASTDVTVS
+102 ASTDITVS
-110 KEFIDY
+110 KEFKDY
-116 FDYLDVDSFDLGS
+116 FDYIDVDTFDLGS

-134 SSQAFVLDTTIADF
+134 SSQVSVLDTTIADF

-160 EVITS
+160 EVIAS
-165 SNTSDS
+165 SDTR
-171 TYYFLTFYGQDVST
+171 YYFLTFYGQDVST
-185 ITEENP
+185 ITEDDP
-191 YNFVDLNQDNCVA
+191 YTFIDLNQDNCVA

-214 DGILDIMS
+214 DGLLDIMS
-222 ISKSG
+222 VSKSG

-232 KRGICFFIASEDGL
+232 KRGICFFLASEDGL
-246 ILQDESYLT
+246 TLQDESYLT
-255 NETNIDLSDVNIGSH
+255 NETNLDLSNVNIGSH

-276 GNFKPD
+276 ANFKPD

-297 IIPSDEGPFVL
+297 IIPSEEGPFVL
-308 LPPPFNSLNPFT
+308 IAPPLDTLNPFT
-320 RDQGCLEGLTFICS
+320 RDQGCLEGLTFLCD
-334 WIDAEYNFENSVI
+334 WIDKEYNFKNSVI
-347 TPTNDDGTLDIIN
+347 TPANDDGTLDIIN

-370 VAYDTRIVDDEAY
+370 ILYDTRIVDDETY
-383 FDWSV
+383 FDWSI
-388 STNDFLKTSIS
+388 STNDYLTTSIS

-411 DGNIDGYTDLFVFEK
+411 DGNLDGYTDLFVFEK

-433 KLSIYEKISTDEE
+433 KLSIYEKIISDDEDAT
-446 NAAYELSSVNNGD
+446 NELASINNGD
-459 FPEEFSFGSGLK
+459 FPEEFSFDGGLN

-476 LLFDFDAS
+476 LLFDFDSS

-499 ADNLASDKHFT
+499 ANNLANDKHFT

-526 EWITQDVSELI
+526 EWVTQDISDLI

-543 INNSWIDFDGDGD
+543 VNNSWIDFDGDGD

-562 TPESSDDGLSINY
+562 TPESSNDGLSINY

>member
-1 MFKIKY
+1 MFKLNNFI
-7 FTLFSFTLLLIGCSG
+7 TLSVILALVGCSG
-22 SDNENLSTIEA
+22 SDGESLSTIEA

-110 KEFIDY
+110 KEFKDY
-116 FDYLDVDSFDLGS
+116 FDYIDVDTFDLGS

-134 SSQAFVLDTTIADF
+134 SSQVSVLDTTIADF
-148 NSDFRLDLVMLL
+148 NADFRLDLVMLL
-160 EVITS
+160 EVIAS
-165 SNTSDS
+165 SDTR
-171 TYYFLTFYGQDVST
+171 YYFLTFYGQDVSS
-185 ITEENP
+185 ITEDDP
-191 YNFVDLNQDNCVA
+191 YTFIDLNQDNCVA

-214 DGILDIMS
+214 DGLLDIMS

-232 KRGICFFIASEDGL
+232 KRGICFFLASEDGL
-246 ILQDESYLT
+246 TLQDESYLT
-255 NETNIDLSDVNIGSH
+255 NETNLDLSNVNIGSH

-276 GNFKPD
+276 ANFKPD

-297 IIPSDEGPFVL
+297 IIPSEEGPFVL
-308 LPPPFNSLNPFT
+308 IAPPLDTLNPFT
-320 RDQGCLEGLTFICS
+320 RDQGCLEGLTFLCD
-334 WIDAEYNFENSVI
+334 WIDKEYNFKNSVI
-347 TPTNDDGTLDIIN
+347 TPANDDGTLDVIN

-370 VAYDTRIVDDEAY
+370 ILYDTRIVDDDTY
-383 FDWSV
+383 FDWSI
-388 STNDFLKTSIS
+388 STNDYLTTSIS
-399 SGDGIALKMVAA
+399 SDDGIALKMVAA
-411 DGNIDGYTDLFVFEK
+411 DGNLDGYTDLFVFEK
-426 SFSSPLY
+426 SFSSSLY
-433 KLSIYEKISTDEE
+433 KLSIYEKIISDDEDAT
-446 NAAYELSSVNNGD
+446 NELASINNGD
-459 FPEEFSFGSGLK
+459 FPEEFSFDGGLN

-476 LLFDFDAS
+476 LLFDFDSS

-493 TELPFN
+493 TELPFSAN
-499 ADNLASDKHFT
+499 NLASDKHFT

-526 EWITQDVSELI
+526 EWITQDISDLI

-543 INNSWIDFDGDGD
+543 VNNSWIDFDGDGD

-562 TPESSDDGLSINY
+562 TPESSNDGLSINY

>member
-1 MFKIKY
+1 MFKLNN
-7 FTLFSFTLLLIGCSG
+7 FTTLSVILALVSCSG
-22 SDNENLSTIEA
+22 SDSDNLSTIEA

-110 KEFIDY
+110 KEFKDY
-116 FDYLDVDSFDLGS
+116 FDYIDVDTFNLGS

-134 SSQAFVLDTTIADF
+134 SSQVSVLDTTIADF
-148 NSDFRLDLVMLL
+148 NADFRLDLVMLL
-160 EVITS
+160 EVIAS
-165 SNTSDS
+165 SDTR
-171 TYYFLTFYGQDVST
+171 YYFLTFYGQDVSS
-185 ITEENP
+185 ITEDDP
-191 YNFVDLNQDNCVA
+191 YTFIDLNQDNCVA

-214 DGILDIMS
+214 DGLLDIMS

-232 KRGICFFIASEDGL
+232 KRGICFFLASEDGL
-246 ILQDESYLT
+246 TLQDESYLT
-255 NETNIDLSDVNIGSH
+255 NETNLDLSNVNIGSH

-276 GNFKPD
+276 ANFKPD

-297 IIPSDEGPFVL
+297 IIPSEEGPFVL
-308 LPPPFNSLNPFT
+308 IAPPLDTLNPFT
-320 RDQGCLEGLTFICS
+320 RDQGCLEGLTFLCN
-334 WIDAEYNFENSVI
+334 WIDKEYNFKNSVI
-347 TPTNDDGTLDIIN
+347 TPANDDGTLDVIN

-370 VAYDTRIVDDEAY
+370 ILYDTRIVDDEAY
-383 FDWSV
+383 FDWSI
-388 STNDFLKTSIS
+388 STNDYLTTSIS
-399 SGDGIALKMVAA
+399 SRDGIALKMVAA
-411 DGNIDGYTDLFVFEK
+411 DGNLDGYTDLFVFEK

-433 KLSIYEKISTDEE
+433 KLSIYEKIISDDEDAT
-446 NAAYELSSVNNGD
+446 NELASINNGD
-459 FPEEFSFGSGLK
+459 FPEEFSFDGGLN

-476 LLFDFDAS
+476 LLFDFDSS

-493 TELPFN
+493 TELPFSAN
-499 ADNLASDKHFT
+499 NLASNKHFT

-526 EWITQDVSELI
+526 EWITQDISDLI

-543 INNSWIDFDGDGD
+543 VNNSWIDFDGDGD

-562 TPESSDDGLSINY
+562 TPESSNDGLSINY

>member
-1 MFKIKY
+1 MFKLSNFI
-7 FTLFSFTLLLIGCSG
+7 TLSVILALVGCSG
-22 SDNENLSTIEA
+22 SDSDSLSTIEA
-33 TVTSSNDNPAYDEVY
+33 TVTSSNDNPSYDEVY
-48 TISWQSNASQC
+48 TISWESNASQC

-110 KEFIDY
+110 KEFKDY
-116 FDYLDVDSFDLGS
+116 FDYIDVDTFDLGS

-134 SSQAFVLDTTIADF
+134 SSQVSVLDTTIADF
-148 NSDFRLDLVMLL
+148 NGDFRLDLVMLL
-160 EVITS
+160 EVIAS
-165 SNTSDS
+165 SDTR
-171 TYYFLTFYGQDVST
+171 YYFLTFYGQDVSS
-185 ITEENP
+185 ITEDDP
-191 YNFVDLNQDNCVA
+191 YTFIDLNQDNCVA

-214 DGILDIMS
+214 DGLLDIMS

-227 NESSN
+227 NELSN
-232 KRGICFFIASEDGL
+232 KRGICFFLASEDGL
-246 ILQDESYLT
+246 TLQDESYLT
-255 NETNIDLSDVNIGSH
+255 NETNLDLSNVNIGSH

-276 GNFKPD
+276 ANFKPD

-297 IIPSDEGPFVL
+297 IIPSEEGPFVL
-308 LPPPFNSLNPFT
+308 IAPPLDTLNPFT
-320 RDQGCLEGLTFICS
+320 RDQGCLEGLTFLCD
-334 WIDAEYNFENSVI
+334 WIDKEYNFKNSVI
-347 TPTNDDGTLDIIN
+347 TPANDDGTLDVIN

-370 VAYDTRIVDDEAY
+370 ILYDTRIVDDETY
-383 FDWSV
+383 FDWSI
-388 STNDFLKTSIS
+388 STNDYLMTSIS

-411 DGNIDGYTDLFVFEK
+411 DGNLDGYTDLFVFEK
-426 SFSSPLY
+426 SFSSTLY
-433 KLSIYEKISTDEE
+433 KLSIYEKIISDDEDAT
-446 NAAYELSSVNNGD
+446 NELASINNGD
-459 FPEEFSFGSGLK
+459 FPEEFSFDGGLN

-476 LLFDFDAS
+476 LLFDFDSS

-493 TELPFN
+493 TELPFSAN
-499 ADNLASDKHFT
+499 NLASDKHFT

-526 EWITQDVSELI
+526 EWITQDISDLI

-543 INNSWIDFDGDGD
+543 VNNSWIDFDGDGD

-562 TPESSDDGLSINY
+562 APESSNDGLSINY

>member
-1 MFKIKY
+1 MFKLNNFI
-7 FTLFSFTLLLIGCSG
+7 TLSVILALVGCSG
-22 SDNENLSTIEA
+22 SDSDGLSTIEA

-110 KEFIDY
+110 KEFKDY
-116 FDYLDVDSFDLGS
+116 FDYIDVDTFDLGS

-134 SSQAFVLDTTIADF
+134 SSQVSVLDTTIADF
-148 NSDFRLDLVMLL
+148 NADFRLDLVMLL
-160 EVITS
+160 EVIAS
-165 SNTSDS
+165 SDTR
-171 TYYFLTFYGQDVST
+171 YYFLTFYGQDVSS
-185 ITEENP
+185 ITEDDP
-191 YNFVDLNQDNCVA
+191 YTFIDLNQDNCVA

-214 DGILDIMS
+214 DGLLDIMS

-232 KRGICFFIASEDGL
+232 KRGICFFLASEDGL
-246 ILQDESYLT
+246 TLQDESYLT
-255 NETNIDLSDVNIGSH
+255 NETNLDLSNVNIGSH

-276 GNFKPD
+276 ANFKPD

-297 IIPSDEGPFVL
+297 IIPSEEGPFVL
-308 LPPPFNSLNPFT
+308 IAPPLDTLNPFT
-320 RDQGCLEGLTFICS
+320 RDQGCLEGLTFLCD
-334 WIDAEYNFENSVI
+334 WIDKEYNFKNSVI
-347 TPTNDDGTLDIIN
+347 TPANDDGTLDVIN

-370 VAYDTRIVDDEAY
+370 ILYDTRIADDETY
-383 FDWSV
+383 FDWSI
-388 STNDFLKTSIS
+388 STNDYLTTSIS

-411 DGNIDGYTDLFVFEK
+411 DGNLDGYTDLFVFEK
-426 SFSSPLY
+426 SFSSSLY
-433 KLSIYEKISTDEE
+433 KLSIYEKIISDDEDAT
-446 NAAYELSSVNNGD
+446 NELASINNGD
-459 FPEEFSFGSGLK
+459 FPEEFSFDGGLN

-476 LLFDFDAS
+476 LLFDFDSS

-493 TELPFN
+493 TELPFSAN
-499 ADNLASDKHFT
+499 NLASDKHFT

-526 EWITQDVSELI
+526 EWITQDISDLI

-543 INNSWIDFDGDGD
+543 VNNSWIDFDGDGD

-562 TPESSDDGLSINY
+562 TPESSNDGLSINY

>member
-1 MFKIKY
+1 MFKLNNFI
-7 FTLFSFTLLLIGCSG
+7 TLSVILALVGCSG
-22 SDNENLSTIEA
+22 SDSDGLSTIEA
-33 TVTSSNDNPAYDEVY
+33 TVTSSYDNPAYDEGY

-110 KEFIDY
+110 KEFKDY
-116 FDYLDVDSFDLGS
+116 FDYIDVDTFDLGS

-134 SSQAFVLDTTIADF
+134 SSQVSVLDTTIADF
-148 NSDFRLDLVMLL
+148 NADFRLDLVMLL
-160 EVITS
+160 EVIAS
-165 SNTSDS
+165 SDTR
-171 TYYFLTFYGQDVST
+171 YYFLTFYGQDVSS
-185 ITEENP
+185 ITEDDP
-191 YNFVDLNQDNCVA
+191 YTFIDLNQDNCVA

-214 DGILDIMS
+214 DGLLDIMS

-232 KRGICFFIASEDGL
+232 KRGICFFLASEDGL
-246 ILQDESYLT
+246 TLQDESYLT
-255 NETNIDLSDVNIGSH
+255 NETNLDLSNINIGSH

-276 GNFKPD
+276 ANFKPD

-297 IIPSDEGPFVL
+297 IIPSEEGPFVL
-308 LPPPFNSLNPFT
+308 IAPPLDTLNPFT
-320 RDQGCLEGLTFICS
+320 RDQGCLEGLTFLCD
-334 WIDAEYNFENSVI
+334 WIDKEYNFKNSVI
-347 TPTNDDGTLDIIN
+347 TPANDDGTLDVIN

-370 VAYDTRIVDDEAY
+370 ILYDTRIVDDETY
-383 FDWSV
+383 FDWSI
-388 STNDFLKTSIS
+388 STNDYLTTSIS
-399 SGDGIALKMVAA
+399 SDDGIALKMVAA
-411 DGNIDGYTDLFVFEK
+411 DGNLDGYTDLFVFEK
-426 SFSSPLY
+426 SFSSSLY
-433 KLSIYEKISTDEE
+433 KLSIYEKIISDDEDAT
-446 NAAYELSSVNNGD
+446 NELASINNGD
-459 FPEEFSFGSGLK
+459 FPEEFSFDGGLN

-476 LLFDFDAS
+476 LLFDFDSS

-493 TELPFN
+493 TELPFSAN
-499 ADNLASDKHFT
+499 NLASDKHFT

-526 EWITQDVSELI
+526 EWITQDISDLI

-543 INNSWIDFDGDGD
+543 VNNSWIDFDGDGD

-562 TPESSDDGLSINY
+562 TPASSNDGLSINY

>member
-1 MFKIKY
+1 MFKLNNFI
-7 FTLFSFTLLLIGCSG
+7 TLSVILALVGCSG
-22 SDNENLSTIEA
+22 SDSDSLSTIEA

-48 TISWQSNASQC
+48 TISWESNASQC

-110 KEFIDY
+110 KEFKDY
-116 FDYLDVDSFDLGS
+116 FDYIDVDTFDLGS

-134 SSQAFVLDTTIADF
+134 SSQVSVLDTTIADF
-148 NSDFRLDLVMLL
+148 NADFRLDLVMLL
-160 EVITS
+160 EVIAS
-165 SNTSDS
+165 SDTR
-171 TYYFLTFYGQDVST
+171 YYFLTFYGQDVSS
-185 ITEENP
+185 ITEDDP
-191 YNFVDLNQDNCVA
+191 YTFIDLNQDNCVA

-214 DGILDIMS
+214 DGLLDIMS

-232 KRGICFFIASEDGL
+232 KRGICFFLASEDGL
-246 ILQDESYLT
+246 TLQDESYLT
-255 NETNIDLSDVNIGSH
+255 NETNLDLSNVNIGSH

-276 GNFKPD
+276 ANFKPD

-297 IIPSDEGPFVL
+297 IIPSEEGPFVL
-308 LPPPFNSLNPFT
+308 IAPPLDTLNPFT
-320 RDQGCLEGLTFICS
+320 RDQGCLEGLTFLCD
-334 WIDAEYNFENSVI
+334 WIDKEYNFKNSVI
-347 TPTNDDGTLDIIN
+347 TPANDDGTLDVIN

-370 VAYDTRIVDDEAY
+370 ILYDTRIVDDETY
-383 FDWSV
+383 FDWSI
-388 STNDFLKTSIS
+388 STNDYLTTSIS

-411 DGNIDGYTDLFVFEK
+411 DGNLDGYTDLFVFEK

-433 KLSIYEKISTDEE
+433 KLSIYEKIISDDEDAT
-446 NAAYELSSVNNGD
+446 NELASINNGD
-459 FPEEFSFGSGLK
+459 FPEEFSFDGGLN

-476 LLFDFDAS
+476 LLFDFDSS

-493 TELPFN
+493 TELPFSAN
-499 ADNLASDKHFT
+499 NLASDKHFT

-526 EWITQDVSELI
+526 EWITQDISDLI

-543 INNSWIDFDGDGD
+543 VNNSWIDFDGDGD

-562 TPESSDDGLSINY
+562 TPASSNDGLSINY

>member
-1 MFKIKY
+1 MFKLSNFI
-7 FTLFSFTLLLIGCSG
+7 TLSVILALVGCSG
-22 SDNENLSTIEA
+22 SDSDSLSTIEA
-33 TVTSSNDNPAYDEVY
+33 TVTSSNDNPSYDEVY
-48 TISWQSNASQC
+48 TISWESNASQC

-110 KEFIDY
+110 KEFKDY
-116 FDYLDVDSFDLGS
+116 FDYIDVDTFDLGS

-134 SSQAFVLDTTIADF
+134 SSQVSVLDTTIADF
-148 NSDFRLDLVMLL
+148 NGDFRLDLVMLL
-160 EVITS
+160 EVIAS
-165 SNTSDS
+165 SDTR
-171 TYYFLTFYGQDVST
+171 YYFLTFYGQDVSS
-185 ITEENP
+185 ITEDDP
-191 YNFVDLNQDNCVA
+191 YTFIDLNQDNCVA

-214 DGILDIMS
+214 DGLLDIMS

-232 KRGICFFIASEDGL
+232 KRGICFFLASEDGL
-246 ILQDESYLT
+246 TLQDESYLT
-255 NETNIDLSDVNIGSH
+255 NETNLDLSNVNIGSH

-276 GNFKPD
+276 ANFKPD

-297 IIPSDEGPFVL
+297 IIPSEEGPFVL
-308 LPPPFNSLNPFT
+308 IAPPLDTLNPFT
-320 RDQGCLEGLTFICS
+320 RDQGCLEGLTFLCD
-334 WIDAEYNFENSVI
+334 WIDKEYNFKNSVI
-347 TPTNDDGTLDIIN
+347 TPANDDGTLDVIN

-370 VAYDTRIVDDEAY
+370 ILYDTRIVDDETY
-383 FDWSV
+383 FDWSI
-388 STNDFLKTSIS
+388 STNDYLMTSIS

-411 DGNIDGYTDLFVFEK
+411 DGNLDGYTDLFVFEK
-426 SFSSPLY
+426 SFSSTLY
-433 KLSIYEKISTDEE
+433 KLSIYEKIISDDEDAT
-446 NAAYELSSVNNGD
+446 NELASINNGD
-459 FPEEFSFGSGLK
+459 FPEEFSFDGGLN

-476 LLFDFDAS
+476 LLFDFDSS

-493 TELPFN
+493 TELPFSAN
-499 ADNLASDKHFT
+499 NLASDKHFT

-526 EWITQDVSELI
+526 EWITQDISDLI

-543 INNSWIDFDGDGD
+543 VNNSWIDFDGDGD

-562 TPESSDDGLSINY
+562 APESSNDGLSINY

>member
-1 MFKIKY
+1 MFKLNNFI
-7 FTLFSFTLLLIGCSG
+7 TLSVILALVGCSG
-22 SDNENLSTIEA
+22 SDSDGLSIIEA

-110 KEFIDY
+110 KEFKDY
-116 FDYLDVDSFDLGS
+116 FDYIDVDTFDLGS

-134 SSQAFVLDTTIADF
+134 SSQVSVLDTTIADF
-148 NSDFRLDLVMLL
+148 NADFRLDLVMLL
-160 EVITS
+160 EVIAS
-165 SNTSDS
+165 SDTR
-171 TYYFLTFYGQDVST
+171 YYFLTFYGQDVSS
-185 ITEENP
+185 ITEDDP
-191 YNFVDLNQDNCVA
+191 YTFIDLNQDNCVA

-214 DGILDIMS
+214 DGLLDIMS

-232 KRGICFFIASEDGL
+232 KRGICFFLASEDGL
-246 ILQDESYLT
+246 TLQDESYLT
-255 NETNIDLSDVNIGSH
+255 NETNLDLSNINIGSH

-276 GNFKPD
+276 ANFKPD

-297 IIPSDEGPFVL
+297 IIPSEDGPFVL
-308 LPPPFNSLNPFT
+308 IAPPLDTLNPFT
-320 RDQGCLEGLTFICS
+320 RDQGCLEGLTFLCD
-334 WIDAEYNFENSVI
+334 WIDKEYNFKNSVI
-347 TPTNDDGTLDIIN
+347 TPANDDGTLDVIN

-370 VAYDTRIVDDEAY
+370 ILYDTRIVDDETY
-383 FDWSV
+383 FDWSI
-388 STNDFLKTSIS
+388 STNDYLTTSIS

-411 DGNIDGYTDLFVFEK
+411 DGNLDGYTDLFVFEK
-426 SFSSPLY
+426 SFSNSLY
-433 KLSIYEKISTDEE
+433 KLSIYEKIISDEE
-446 NAAYELSSVNNGD
+446 DATNELASINNGD
-459 FPEEFSFGSGLK
+459 FPEEFSFDGGLN

-476 LLFDFDAS
+476 LLFDFDSS

-493 TELPFN
+493 TELPFS
-499 ADNLASDKHFT
+499 ADNLVSDKHFT

-526 EWITQDVSELI
+526 EWITQDISDLI
-537 GLDPNS
+537 GLDPKS
-543 INNSWIDFDGDGD
+543 VNNSWIDFDGDGD

-562 TPESSDDGLSINY
+562 TPESSNDGLSINY

>member
-1 MFKIKY
+1 MFKLNNFI
-7 FTLFSFTLLLIGCSG
+7 TLSVILALVGCSG
-22 SDNENLSTIEA
+22 SDSESLLTIEA

-102 ASTDVTVS
+102 ASTDITVS
-110 KEFIDY
+110 KEFKDY
-116 FDYLDVDSFDLGS
+116 FDYVDVDTFDLGS

-134 SSQAFVLDTTIADF
+134 SSQVSVLDTTIADF

-160 EVITS
+160 EVIAS
-165 SNTSDS
+165 SDTR
-171 TYYFLTFYGQDVST
+171 YHFLTFYGQDVSS
-185 ITEENP
+185 ITEDDP
-191 YNFVDLNQDNCVA
+191 YTFIDLNQDNCVA

-214 DGILDIMS
+214 DGLLDIMS

-232 KRGICFFIASEDGL
+232 KRGICFFLASEDGL
-246 ILQDESYLT
+246 TLQDESYLT
-255 NETNIDLSDVNIGSH
+255 NETNLDLSNVNVGSH

-276 GNFKPD
+276 ANFKPD

-297 IIPSDEGPFVL
+297 IIPSEEGPFVL
-308 LPPPFNSLNPFT
+308 IAPPLDTLNPFT
-320 RDQGCLEGLTFICS
+320 RDQGCLEGLTFLCD
-334 WIDAEYNFENSVI
+334 WIDKEYNFKNSVI
-347 TPTNDDGTLDIIN
+347 TPANDDGILDVIN

-370 VAYDTRIVDDEAY
+370 ILYDTRIVDDETY
-383 FDWSV
+383 FDWSI
-388 STNDFLKTSIS
+388 STNDYLTTSIS

-411 DGNIDGYTDLFVFEK
+411 DGNLDGYTDLFVFEK
-426 SFSSPLY
+426 SFSSTSY
-433 KLSIYEKISTDEE
+433 KLSIYEKIISDDEDAT
-446 NAAYELSSVNNGD
+446 NELASINNGD
-459 FPEEFSFGSGLK
+459 FPEEFSFDGGLN

-476 LLFDFDAS
+476 LLFDFDSS

-493 TELPFN
+493 TELPFSAN
-499 ADNLASDKHFT
+499 NLASDKHFT

-526 EWITQDVSELI
+526 EWITQDISDLI

-543 INNSWIDFDGDGD
+543 VNNSWIDFDGDGD

-562 TPESSDDGLSINY
+562 TPESSNDGLSINY

>member
-1 MFKIKY
+1 MFKLNNFI
-7 FTLFSFTLLLIGCSG
+7 TLSVILALVGCSG
-22 SDNENLSTIEA
+22 SDSDGLSTIEA

-110 KEFIDY
+110 KEFKDY
-116 FDYLDVDSFDLGS
+116 FDYIDVDTFDLGS

-134 SSQAFVLDTTIADF
+134 SSQVSVLDTTIADF
-148 NSDFRLDLVMLL
+148 NADFRLDLVMLL
-160 EVITS
+160 EVIAS
-165 SNTSDS
+165 SDTR
-171 TYYFLTFYGQDVST
+171 YYFLTFYGQDVSS
-185 ITEENP
+185 ITEDDP
-191 YNFVDLNQDNCVA
+191 YTFIDLNQDNCVA

-214 DGILDIMS
+214 DGLLDIMS

-232 KRGICFFIASEDGL
+232 KRGICFFLASEDGL
-246 ILQDESYLT
+246 TLQDESYLT
-255 NETNIDLSDVNIGSH
+255 NETNLDLSNINIGSH

-276 GNFKPD
+276 ANFKPD

-297 IIPSDEGPFVL
+297 IIPSEEGPFVL
-308 LPPPFNSLNPFT
+308 IAPPLDTLNPFT
-320 RDQGCLEGLTFICS
+320 RDQGCLEGLTFLCD
-334 WIDAEYNFENSVI
+334 WIDKEYNFKNSVI
-347 TPTNDDGTLDIIN
+347 TPANDDGTLDVIN

-370 VAYDTRIVDDEAY
+370 ILYDTRIADDETY
-383 FDWSV
+383 FDWSI
-388 STNDFLKTSIS
+388 STIDYLTTSIS

-411 DGNIDGYTDLFVFEK
+411 DGNLDGYTDLFVFEK

-433 KLSIYEKISTDEE
+433 KLSIYEKIISDDEDAT
-446 NAAYELSSVNNGD
+446 NELASINNGD
-459 FPEEFSFGSGLK
+459 FPEEFSFDGGLN

-476 LLFDFDAS
+476 LLFDFDSS

-493 TELPFN
+493 TELPFSAN
-499 ADNLASDKHFT
+499 NLASDKHFT

-526 EWITQDVSELI
+526 EWITQDISDLI

-543 INNSWIDFDGDGD
+543 VNNSWIDFDGDGD

-562 TPESSDDGLSINY
+562 TPESSNDGLSINY